1 MNTEK
6 NLELEKK
13 EGATRLRTLWIWDF
27 CKIVVVRYYGFE
39 SLSDGKIFPQ
49 FNFLLSSE
57 CVRRYY
63 DNYSTFLVNRKRGLR
78 LLSKF
83 MVCTED
89 MHINKCM
96 QLLHFHSFSPF
107 RSAFPFFFFSR
118 LLPSFDCLLWASMHH
133 FQAVAGCLIPRVQ
146 VIQGVPTSLG
156 YAKCNVLKI
165 RKVCERSELRLQKD
179 PI

>member
-1 MNTEK
+1 M
-6 NLELEKK
+6 
-13 EGATRLRTLWIWDF
+13 
-27 CKIVVVRYYGFE
+27 
-39 SLSDGKIFPQ
+39 
-49 FNFLLSSE
+49 
-57 CVRRYY
+57 RRYY
-63 DNYSTFLVNRKRGLR
+63 DNYSTFLFSKSKEGA

-107 RSAFPFFFFSR
+107 SFAFPFFFFSR

-156 YAKCNVLKI
+156 YAKCNVLNLG
-165 RKVCERSELRLQKD
+165 KVCEQSELRLQNID
-179 PI
+179 PILGSKK

>member
-1 MNTEK
+1 MHTEK
-6 NLELEKK
+6 NLELEKKK

-63 DNYSTFLVNRKRGLR
+63 DNYSTFLVNRKRGL
-78 LLSKF
+78 LSKF

-96 QLLHFHSFSPF
+96 QLLHFHSFSLFSCFPLLLLF
-107 RSAFPFFFFSR
+107 SAAAGSLDFYS
-118 LLPSFDCLLWASMHH
+118 LLIVYFW
-133 FQAVAGCLIPRVQ
+133 
-146 VIQGVPTSLG
+146 
-156 YAKCNVLKI
+156 
-165 RKVCERSELRLQKD
+165 LQCIISKQQ
-179 PI
+179 PGA